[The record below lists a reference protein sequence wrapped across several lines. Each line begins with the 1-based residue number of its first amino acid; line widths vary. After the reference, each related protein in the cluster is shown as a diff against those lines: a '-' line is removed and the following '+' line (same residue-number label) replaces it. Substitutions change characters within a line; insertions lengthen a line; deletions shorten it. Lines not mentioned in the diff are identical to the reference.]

1 MATMTRVDADRVEIA
16 VTAAP
21 AVARRFAMAP
31 VEPVI
36 LRVAHHV
43 SIRLSPFAIVARV
56 LRAKGGSRD

>member
-16 VTAAP
+16 VTAAA
-21 AVARRFAMAP
+21 AVARRFGMAP

-36 LRVAHHV
+36 LRDSHHV
-43 SIRLSPFAIVARV
+43 SIRLSPFVIVARV